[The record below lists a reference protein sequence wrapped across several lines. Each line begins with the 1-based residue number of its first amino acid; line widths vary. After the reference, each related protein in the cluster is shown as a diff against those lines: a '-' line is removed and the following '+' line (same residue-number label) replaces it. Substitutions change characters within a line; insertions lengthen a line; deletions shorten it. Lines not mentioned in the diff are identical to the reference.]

1 MNTARLSLCEADG
14 IYDIV
19 DGMDS
24 ICVYGRGPPAA
35 GGRHGH
41 GHAWW
46 SERVEPST
54 ASRQISVPRVSS
66 AIRREG
72 ASRFSNLN
80 GSI

>member
-24 ICVYGRGPPAA
+24 IYVYGRGPPAA
-35 GGRHGH
+35 VMVMVMVMHGG
-41 GHAWW
+41 
-46 SERVEPST
+46 VEPST